1 MLSSWGKSDGAGR
14 SKDGSGEDARKDQDR
29 QEYDW
34 YNEWQKRHAE
44 SLKHFEEFK
53 KMVDHDPFGAIFGR
67 REFNRKEQQST
78 KAASR
83 TASNDANRPA
93 QRSANVG
100 AKTSETKRAK
110 LSPDQP
116 LSSEITSGSDNSND
130 FIIDPITMRK
140 IFKKQSPPP
149 LQAAPS
155 KDGPST
161 RSKPFDIPVK
171 PYRAPRESPGAVEY
185 KDNVHP
191 AIRKLETGGQNWL
204 VQEGFNTAPRSSDTA
219 KTQAP
224 YTEGQI
230 AGVLKLSL
238 HKPNFERPRKTP
250 LSTPSKIETALE
262 RQSRKARC
270 AAAEIKK
277 DRPGLTY
284 DPEDTK
290 TEDIDLL
297 TASDIRAS
305 AGRVRMTQE
314 TPQQKQE
321 RRKALESD
329 YEKRPDYLEKQLESE
344 IAANNERSEVELMQ
358 ELESIAKD
366 VRKRD
371 AAKSAHE
378 QEINAQKAAMEA
390 HEAGRSRIEQ
400 TDVKASGQSIQPG
413 EGDMASN
420 VHEFASRGRW
430 YKQKAPHASSGAEH
444 RLQKASKDRA
454 LVREIRDIYEDS
466 YGTIDTSHR
475 QQTAKQLENAS
486 DYPADAYPGTLYEQP
501 WSANV
506 LNDHPET
513 DSQAIAPAIQKSG
526 PLDQHQT
533 QDFQGL
539 SLIGKLFS
547 ELRENQTLLQN
558 YQSELRKIPTEDES
572 NNLFQRL
579 KAHEQR
585 LMHTLKAAQSLIK
598 DAATISSNTK
608 TGAASEIAP
617 SVKEEP
623 ASIPTTPVKQDL
635 TSEEARP
642 ASSIVYKIL
651 AYDPST
657 KKVSTTKTSTLAEP
671 LSEKSL
677 SFSEALSGLENPAKF
692 LPHFAALQ
700 NAEYEIAAGGPN
712 FLVFKKSHQIS
723 ARAELE
729 EPTLEACEPSS
740 DAPIRYANPI
750 DGTTTQTGNFA
761 SPTGF
766 VNYDLPYPM
775 DEPLAD
781 PPPAPKA
788 QSWKSKPRDKIR
800 RQEDVFSG
808 SSRRPSQSPHE
819 HHRIKAKT
827 KHRRSTRRRRTF
839 KRMFLVGL
847 LTAGGC
853 YAVGAASEFLRM

>member
-1 MLSSWGKSDGAGR
+1 MLSSWGTSDGAGR
-14 SKDGSGEDARKDQDR
+14 SKDGRGKDARKDRGIQD
-29 QEYDW
+29 YDW

-67 REFNRKEQQST
+67 REANRKEQQNT
-78 KAASR
+78 NAASR
-83 TASNDANRPA
+83 TASNDTNRPA
-93 QRSANVG
+93 QRSASVG

-110 LSPDQP
+110 PSADQP
-116 LSSEITSGSDNSND
+116 LSDNASSDTSND

-140 IFKKQSPPP
+140 IFKRQAPPP
-149 LQAAPS
+149 LQAS
-155 KDGPST
+155 HTEDGPGT
-161 RSKPFDIPVK
+161 RSKSFNIPVK
-171 PYRAPRESPGAVEY
+171 PYKAPPESPEAANY
-185 KDNVHP
+185 KEKVHP
-191 AIRKLETGGQNWL
+191 TIRKLETGGQNWL
-204 VQEGFNTAPRSSDTA
+204 AQEGFGTAPPSSDNA
-219 KTQAP
+219 KVQAP
-224 YTEGQI
+224 R
-230 AGVLKLSL
+230 
-238 HKPNFERPRKTP
+238 N
-250 LSTPSKIETALE
+250 PSKIESALD
-262 RQSRKARC
+262 RQLKNERC
-270 AAAEIKK
+270 AAAQIKK
-277 DRPGLTY
+277 GRPGLTY
-284 DPEDTK
+284 DPADTK

-305 AGRVRMTQE
+305 AGRVKTTRE
-314 TPQQKQE
+314 TPQHKQE
-321 RRKALESD
+321 RRNALESD
-329 YEKRPDYLEKQLESE
+329 FEKRPGYLEKQLEAE
-344 IAANNERSEVELMQ
+344 IAAHKERAEVELMQ

-371 AAKSAHE
+371 AARSAHE

-390 HEAGRSRIEQ
+390 YEAHRSRVEQ
-400 TDVKASGQSIQPG
+400 TDVNTSGQSIQPG

-444 RLQKASKDRA
+444 RLQKASKDKA

-466 YGTIDTSHR
+466 YGTIDTNHR
-475 QQTAKQLENAS
+475 QQTIKQPETVS

-513 DSQAIAPAIQKSG
+513 DSQGTAPAIQKAG
-526 PLDQHQT
+526 LQDQHEKQE
-533 QDFQGL
+533 FQAL

-547 ELRENQTLLQN
+547 ELRENQTLLQD
-558 YQSELRKIPTEDES
+558 YQSELRKIPTKDES

-585 LMHTLKAAQSLIK
+585 LMHTLKAAQTLIK
-598 DAATISSNTK
+598 DAATISSNPQ
-608 TGAASEIAP
+608 TGAASETAL
-617 SVKEEP
+617 SAGEES
-623 ASIPTTPVKQDL
+623 ASTPTPPIKQGL
-635 TSEEARP
+635 TSEEPRP
-642 ASSIVYKIL
+642 ASSTVYKIL

-657 KKVSTTKTSTLAEP
+657 KNLSTTKTSTLAEP

-677 SFSEALSGLENPAKF
+677 SLSEALSGLANPAKF

-700 NAEYEIAAGGPN
+700 TAEYEIAAGGPN
-712 FLVFKKSHQIS
+712 FLVFKKAHQIHPQ
-723 ARAELE
+723 AELE
-729 EPTLEACEPSS
+729 NPTSETSEPSS

-766 VNYDLPYPM
+766 VNYDLPYPI
-775 DEPLAD
+775 DEPLND
-781 PPPAPKA
+781 PPPAPK
-788 QSWKSKPRDKIR
+788 SDTWKSKPRDKIR

-808 SSRRPSQSPHE
+808 SSRRPRQDQHD

-827 KHRRSTRRRRTF
+827 KHRRSTRRRRTV
-839 KRMFLVGL
+839 KRMFFVGL

-853 YAVGAASEFLRM
+853 YAIGVASEYLRM